1 MMKKREEIRRK
12 IKESNGRFFSI
23 KFIKKDGTTREMLC
37 RTDVKKHLRGGENNN
52 PNLGESQ
59 IVVYDIQKKGY
70 RTINLDSVF
79 YTSL

>member
-1 MMKKREEIRRK
+1 MMKKREEIKRK
-12 IKESNGRFFSI
+12 IKESNGKFFSI

-37 RTDVKKHLRGGENNN
+37 RTDVKKHLKGGENNN

>member
-1 MMKKREEIRRK
+1 MKKREEIRRK